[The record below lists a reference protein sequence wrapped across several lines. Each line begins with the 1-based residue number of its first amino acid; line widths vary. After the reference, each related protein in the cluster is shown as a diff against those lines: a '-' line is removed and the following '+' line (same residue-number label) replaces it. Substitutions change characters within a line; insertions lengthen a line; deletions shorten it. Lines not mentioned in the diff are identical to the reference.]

1 MAGYKALMSMAL
13 NGRHE
18 LLSLLLQT
26 GITTAQHALLLL
38 ESVIQK
44 KGRLASI
51 ERVVAEM
58 LRYIGP
64 CNEEPGSVLKVAAGQ
79 SSSNVVAMLVD
90 WCHRDK
96 EVLDLQLLG
105 LALAEACDCK
115 NDEVMQLILKC
126 WKGKCTATQAQ
137 PLLRAFAARGD
148 ASTVER
154 LLSHGNT
161 AMVQMDTQQRA
172 KLAGSGLSHVSGEGK
187 ARKQVFSMLLQAGA
201 DPRGLDGEMALRNA
215 ARDGQADSMQLL
227 LGNGTNVNAV
237 DEDGRTVLC
246 VAACSGCTATVR
258 CLLEHGAQ
266 VRMRCHDGREPL
278 DFAVDESVRQ
288 LLLAEVEKLRMGLLD
303 ELLADEDDDKNK
315 KSKKGKKAAK
325 ADAKKAASE
334 SAKTGADAALTKAA
348 PEKAKAAAAAP
359 APTARTEDASN
370 NADADPDGAPT
381 SSKNAKKK
389 QQKKAKA
396 AAAAAESGAT
406 ATAVGDAAG
415 AMETSTDGDG
425 HGAARP
431 DTEGV
436 VEAAAAL
443 GDTLCS
449 SSCTATLSSA
459 SGGSGAGPGTGMNGV
474 LSNGRSGSGSI
485 RSGSAGST
493 GGGSGGDTGG
503 NTSGGTG
510 NSARG
515 APPAS
520 GAGTVALPKSPG
532 KKAKGSSK
540 VASPQADQH
549 TSPKSLL
556 EAAGYVLRTQTN
568 GPSMRLSLLVSALY
582 ELSAS
587 FREEIKKAGGPKT
600 WLSEHADEFFLDTNC
615 APGHESVTLCAP
627 LPPPPAAAAR
637 RAAAALNAHADAD
650 TDDANLDEVSQH
662 REHDA
667 YHLNGSSMQDFEE
680 HEATA
685 RAHESEHMHAMR
697 GPIRVPPRVPNA
709 LHPANARLYHHAMDG
724 SEDEPLSPTRPLLRD
739 DELPEAQSC
748 SLSWSGPNGRAAADA
763 ADEAAAAALLGSSS
777 EEAINDPFLIEK
789 KIRAVQKKLR
799 RVQTIEQ
806 QQLQVGSEGS
816 VLDGGQQVLL
826 ASKPRLQAQLT
837 TLLQQWAV
845 LEPALLERQ
854 EQQLLAIR
862 DSECAICLEEY
873 SLEHQGIRTSC
884 CGYHFHNQC
893 LQQCIESN
901 GHCPICSAPRGMC
914 KVVQQRARQ
923 AQAQGGS

>member
-64 CNEEPGSVLKVAAGQ
+64 CNEEPGSVLKVAAGH

-96 EVLDLQLLG
+96 VALDLQLLG

-126 WKGKCTATQAQ
+126 WKGKCTAMQAQ

-154 LLSHGNT
+154 LLSHGST

-172 KLAGSGLSHVSGEGK
+172 KLAGSGLSHVAGEGK

-201 DPRGLDGEMALRNA
+201 DPRGHDGELALRNA

-315 KSKKGKKAAK
+315 KGKKGKKAAK

-334 SAKTGADAALTKAA
+334 GAKTGADAALTKAA
-348 PEKAKAAAAAP
+348 PEKTKAAAAAP
-359 APTARTEDASN
+359 VPTARAEAASN

-406 ATAVGDAAG
+406 ATAVGDGAG
-415 AMETSTDGDG
+415 AMETSADRDG
-425 HGAARP
+425 HEAAGP

-436 VEAAAAL
+436 AEAAAAL
-443 GDTLCS
+443 GDTRHS
-449 SSCTATLSSA
+449 SSCTATLT
-459 SGGSGAGPGTGMNGV
+459 GPGSGMNGV
-474 LSNGRSGSGSI
+474 LSNGRSGSGSVG
-485 RSGSAGST
+485 SGSAGST
-493 GGGSGGDTGG
+493 GGGSGGDSCG

-515 APPAS
+515 AAPAS

-549 TSPKSLL
+549 ASPKSLL

-637 RAAAALNAHADAD
+637 RAAATLNAHGDAD
-650 TDDANLDEVSQH
+650 TDDASLDEVSQH

-667 YHLNGSSMQDFEE
+667 YHLNGNGSAQGFEE

-685 RAHESEHMHAMR
+685 RAHENEHMHAMR

-709 LHPANARLYHHAMDG
+709 LHPANTRLYHHAMEG
-724 SEDEPLSPTRPLLRD
+724 SEDEPLSPPRPLLRD

-763 ADEAAAAALLGSSS
+763 ADEAAAAALLGSAS
-777 EEAINDPFLIEK
+777 EEATKDPLLIEK

-816 VLDGGQQVLL
+816 ALDDGQQVLL

-884 CGYHFHNQC
+884 CGYHFHNKC
-893 LQQCIESN
+893 LQQCIEKN

-923 AQAQGGS
+923 AQVQGGS